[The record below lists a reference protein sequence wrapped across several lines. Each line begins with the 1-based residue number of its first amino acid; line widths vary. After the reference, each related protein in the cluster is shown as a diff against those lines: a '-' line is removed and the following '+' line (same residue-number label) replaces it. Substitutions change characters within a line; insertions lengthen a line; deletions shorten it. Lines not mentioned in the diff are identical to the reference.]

1 MDSSFFSQKMAT
13 WLPNFP
19 HPRLWTKQRK
29 ICRFRNRE
37 NMWWAWPLGWGA
49 MGFPESSRQN
59 LSSIAAAW
67 LRNISLTSSLMT
79 FVLIN
84 CSIDPRR
91 DPEFEP
97 WKEPFFEFR
106 RCCGKKENKYIVLC
120 SWYLISQFDCDEF
133 WRSGI
138 DVYLVICPFIFQQL
152 DFCAIFLSAK
162 SCSRIIISIYNLN
175 QYLETQFKF

>member
-1 MDSSFFSQKMAT
+1 MK
-13 WLPNFP
+13 
-19 HPRLWTKQRK
+19 K
-29 ICRFRNRE
+29 IRRFRIRE
-37 NMWWAWPLGWGA
+37 DMWWAWPLGWGA

-67 LRNISLTSSLMT
+67 LRNISLTSSLMA

-106 RCCGKKENKYIVLC
+106 RCCGKKNILSHVFDI
-120 SWYLISQFDCDEF
+120 SSANLITYEEF
-133 WRSGI
+133 WRLNI
-138 DVYLVICPFIFQQL
+138 EYLIW
-152 DFCAIFLSAK
+152 FCNFFFCNCSKLRKK
-162 SCSRIIISIYNLN
+162 SLIAQCFFGLIRNL
-175 QYLETQFKF
+175 Y

>member
-1 MDSSFFSQKMAT
+1 MHEKES
-13 WLPNFP
+13 LI
-19 HPRLWTKQRK
+19 R
-29 ICRFRNRE
+29 RFRNRE

-138 DVYLVICPFIFQQL
+138 DVYLVICPFFFQQL
-152 DFCAIFLSAK
+152 DFCAKFLSAK
-162 SCSRIIISIYNLN
+162 PPFSWSIYILSWLIINL
-175 QYLETQFKF
+175 TAT